1 MKKPILILLVGLSF
15 NLNAQIDTHTSREI
29 DSLIIDEGGPLSLM
43 SIKSEERQ
51 KEWQIL
57 NRNFFSSKI
66 ARYKLFNTKLIVGK
80 EEGKRVYIFSHTHC
94 WKKPLGCIYITTD
107 NKFIRDDYKVKFNI
121 SRDEA
126 IKKLKEAKDL
136 LDIEM
141 MTREEFDKLKEELVP
156 IIKGSS

>member
-1 MKKPILILLVGLSF
+1 MNKLLVVLV
-15 NLNAQIDTHTSREI
+15 LLIYTDINAQIDTHTSREI

-66 ARYKLFNTKLIVGK
+66 ARYKLFKTKLIVGK

-107 NKFIRDDYKVKFNI
+107 NKFIIGD
-121 SRDEA
+121 
-126 IKKLKEAKDL
+126 
-136 LDIEM
+136 
-141 MTREEFDKLKEELVP
+141 
-156 IIKGSS
+156 

>member
-1 MKKPILILLVGLSF
+1 MNKLLVVLV
-15 NLNAQIDTHTSREI
+15 LLIYTDINAQIDTYTSREI

-66 ARYKLFNTKLIVGK
+66 ARYKLFKTKLIVGK

-107 NKFIRDDYKVKFNI
+107 NKFIIGD
-121 SRDEA
+121 
-126 IKKLKEAKDL
+126 
-136 LDIEM
+136 
-141 MTREEFDKLKEELVP
+141 
-156 IIKGSS
+156 

>member
-1 MKKPILILLVGLSF
+1 MNKLLVVLV
-15 NLNAQIDTHTSREI
+15 LLIYTDINAQIDTYTSREI

-66 ARYKLFNTKLIVGK
+66 ARYKLFKTKLIVGK

-107 NKFIRDDYKVKFNI
+107 NKFIIDD
-121 SRDEA
+121 
-126 IKKLKEAKDL
+126 
-136 LDIEM
+136 
-141 MTREEFDKLKEELVP
+141 
-156 IIKGSS
+156 